1 MLDTAEDIGGMV
13 PPVPVG
19 PAGADELLKG
29 KGGDEVGAGGLVE
42 IPVPNGAVPV
52 GAIPVGPVPCS

>member
-1 MLDTAEDIGGMV
+1 MGGMV

-29 KGGDEVGAGGLVE
+29 KGGDEVGADGLVE
-42 IPVPNGAVPV
+42 IAVLNGAVPV